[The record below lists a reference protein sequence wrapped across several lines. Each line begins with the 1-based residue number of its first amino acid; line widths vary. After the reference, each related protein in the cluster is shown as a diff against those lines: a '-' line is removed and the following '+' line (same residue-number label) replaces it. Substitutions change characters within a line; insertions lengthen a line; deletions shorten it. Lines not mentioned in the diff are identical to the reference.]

1 VNSGMLTIRDCCTLD
16 HWARG
21 DEGGSRESS
30 NAELVLHDYGLKG
43 VLGMSDF
50 KE

>member
-1 VNSGMLTIRDCCTLD
+1 MLTICDCCTFD

-30 NAELVLHDYGLKG
+30 NAELVLHDYGGLKG
-43 VLGMSDF
+43 LLVMSDF